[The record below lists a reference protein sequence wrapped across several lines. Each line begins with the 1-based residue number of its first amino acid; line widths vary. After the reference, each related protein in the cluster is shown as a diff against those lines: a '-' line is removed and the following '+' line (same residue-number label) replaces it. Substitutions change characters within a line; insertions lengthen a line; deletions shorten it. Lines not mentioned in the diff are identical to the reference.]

1 MGAGGMADNNGL
13 VSITRTQ
20 LNGKVDRF
28 GALVPGAEVWVETR
42 PLDLGSSRRDKYID
56 AVVLEIE
63 GAESFVSASLYVKEL
78 DRLRDEDEVSY
89 GPAHPLG
96 NVDEPIFLRLQSR
109 YVQLKLVDE
118 FPQARWKLTGIE
130 FYGRPMRGRL

>member
-1 MGAGGMADNNGL
+1 MPSLNTGL
-13 VSITRTQ
+13 STIVHNK
-20 LNGKVDRF
+20 LNGDTDTYT
-28 GALVPGAEVWVETR
+28 ALVPGAEVWVETR

-63 GAESFVSASLYVKEL
+63 GADSFVSASLYVKEL

-109 YVQLKLVDE
+109 YVQLKIVDS
-118 FPQARWKLTGIE
+118 FPQTRWKLTGIE